1 MPRVGHNF
9 SLRHFEIAKPPTY
22 FNQEF
27 WFNLVTFAFF
37 SHAFRQGIIPGVKLR
52 REKTLTFFLL
62 FFAQM
67 EGSAY
72 NETFNFGSFFYLTL
86 HAAKLK
92 LSIFIQKKKFFWMWA
107 NRISM
112 SFGKAQKTESCHRR
126 PKKRYG

>member
-62 FFAQM
+62 FLHKWKEVLTM
-67 EGSAY
+67 KPLISDH
-72 NETFNFGSFFYLTL
+72 SF
-86 HAAKLK
+86 
-92 LSIFIQKKKFFWMWA
+92 I
-107 NRISM
+107 
-112 SFGKAQKTESCHRR
+112 
-126 PKKRYG
+126 